1 MDILWN
7 CLYLQQYQSRV
18 EIMDIQFV
26 SDKKGRLKAV
36 QLSLK
41 EWRDIERKLEAY
53 ELAESIKV
61 GYKEMERIESGEL
74 KTKSFEEFINEL

>member
-1 MDILWN
+1 M
-7 CLYLQQYQSRV
+7 